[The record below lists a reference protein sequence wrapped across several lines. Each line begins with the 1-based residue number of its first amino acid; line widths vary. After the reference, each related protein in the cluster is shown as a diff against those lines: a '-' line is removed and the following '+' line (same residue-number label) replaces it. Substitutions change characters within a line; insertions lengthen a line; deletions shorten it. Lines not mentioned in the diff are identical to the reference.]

1 MRAIDI
7 SGGFV
12 RLHALP
18 MVGVFVVWLGRAL
31 DATDF
36 GLFSLVLKPAV
47 TEILGAP
54 ARPPTSANEVVYW
67 SWSACWA
74 GRWSN

>member
-1 MRAIDI
+1 
-7 SGGFV
+7 
-12 RLHALP
+12 
-18 MVGVFVVWLGRAL
+18 MVGVLVVWPGWAL

-36 GLFSLVLKPAV
+36 GPFSLVLKPAV

-67 SWSACWA
+67 PWSACWA

>member
-1 MRAIDI
+1 MRAINI

-18 MVGVFVVWLGRAL
+18 MVGVFVVWLGWAL

-47 TEILGAP
+47 TESLSGAGSP
-54 ARPPTSANEVVYW
+54 AHI
-67 SWSACWA
+67 
-74 GRWSN
+74 GK